1 MWVSSHLGVF
11 VVGLVDLDFDLNCDL
26 NFDLLVLSMSIDRE
40 LHWVGVSAV
49 GALLITLSPR
59 SS

>member
-1 MWVSSHLGVF
+1 MWVSSHLGVL
-11 VVGLVDLDFDLNCDL
+11 VVGFVDLDFDL